1 MYNFS
6 EINITDFSQ
15 LETLI
20 LEDVFQDLELEHENI
35 KDIQIW
41 IERESNVRINI
52 TKKHKKYLD

>member
-41 IERESNVRINI
+41 IERESNVGINI
-52 TKKHKKYLD
+52 TKKHNKYLD